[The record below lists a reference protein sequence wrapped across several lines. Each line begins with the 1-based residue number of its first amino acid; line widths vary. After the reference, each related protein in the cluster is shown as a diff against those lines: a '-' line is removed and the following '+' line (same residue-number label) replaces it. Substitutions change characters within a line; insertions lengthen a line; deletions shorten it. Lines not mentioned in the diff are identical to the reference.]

1 VRITFICNQNQARS
15 QFLSAIFSQLLSAH
29 NFESFGL
36 IAQEGTQLPLVID
49 SVFKD
54 MGLDPVG
61 RFARNMGM
69 HWDEI
74 QRADIVIA
82 VTRLIADEVVSRGFT
97 GQLIDLEIEAAKL
110 GIELVDP
117 QFMPRRQCAF
127 ELTKYL
133 KVAFSALQQRGYIQN
148 SQIIKAFIP
157 EKETSISNALE
168 LGMAEKNKDS
178 VIIYGDLVAPRNDLF
193 DKYLG
198 SSAKYRFNGSTF
210 SIDLTASE
218 NSREILL
225 PSHAVIWPCR
235 VYLSTAWFNLFEQT
249 QVKEIILIT
258 PPMQTKK
265 GMMAES
271 YLAALQA
278 SEICLVN

>member
-36 IAQEGTQLPLVID
+36 IAQEGTQLPLVIE

-61 RFARNMGM
+61 RFARNMGL
-69 HWDEI
+69 HWDEV

-82 VTRLIADEVVSRGFT
+82 VTSLIANEVVNRGFT

-110 GIELVDP
+110 RIELVDP

-133 KVAFSALQQRGYIQN
+133 KVSFSALQRQGCIKNTQT
-148 SQIIKAFIP
+148 IKAYIP
-157 EKETSISNALE
+157 ERETSISNALE
-168 LGMAEKNKDS
+168 QGMAEKNKGS
-178 VIIYGDLVAPRNDLF
+178 VMIYGDLVAPRNDLF
-193 DKYLG
+193 DKYLE
-198 SSAKYRFNGSTF
+198 SSAKYRFNGSTI
-210 SIDLTASE
+210 SVDLAASQ
-218 NSREILL
+218 NSKEILL
-225 PSHAVIWPCR
+225 PGHAVIWPCR
-235 VYLSTAWFNLFEQT
+235 VYLSAAWFSLFELT
-249 QVKEIILIT
+249 QVEEIILIT
-258 PPMQTKK
+258 PPLKNRS
-265 GMMAES
+265 GMVAES
-271 YLAALQA
+271 YLAALNA
-278 SEICLVN
+278 SDLRIVE